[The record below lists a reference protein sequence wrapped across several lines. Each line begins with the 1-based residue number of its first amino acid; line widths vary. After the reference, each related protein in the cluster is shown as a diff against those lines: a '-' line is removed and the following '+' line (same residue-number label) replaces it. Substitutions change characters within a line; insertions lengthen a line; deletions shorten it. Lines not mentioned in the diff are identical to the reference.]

1 MAAAPQT
8 SIVIRTLNEEAKLG
22 DVLRAL
28 QGQTYQDFEVL
39 LVDSGSKDG
48 TVAIAEQFG
57 ATILRLDPGSFTFGR
72 ALNYGY
78 ERARGTY
85 LVSLSG
91 HAIPWCEGWLERLLS
106 HLRAPDVAASTGGG
120 FLPGDS
126 PASRRTRVVR
136 IEAANYKEAPLWG
149 LNNAAG
155 AVKAELWREHRFDE
169 KLTGCEDCEWGWFWM
184 KRGYALIWD
193 EQCSVIHEH
202 HETLPQQY
210 RRSRREYA
218 GLAAFLEM
226 PRYGPREVLGE
237 WLVTP
242 LKEAAA
248 ALLRGY
254 SCSRAAVMG
263 GKYHGRRHPPP
274 PTTGWNGLKTSLR
287 AGSRTATDDA
297 GLTDPSSP

>member
-218 GLAAFLEM
+218 GLAAF
-226 PRYGPREVLGE
+226 PGDA
-237 WLVTP
+237 P
-242 LKEAAA
+242 LRPT
-248 ALLRGY
+248 RGT
-254 SCSRAAVMG
+254 
-263 GKYHGRRHPPP
+263 GRVVGHPPEGSGGRP
-274 PTTGWNGLKTSLR
+274 PARVLLLARGRDGGEVPRPQASLPR
-287 AGSRTATDDA
+287 RLPAGTA
-297 GLTDPSSP
+297 